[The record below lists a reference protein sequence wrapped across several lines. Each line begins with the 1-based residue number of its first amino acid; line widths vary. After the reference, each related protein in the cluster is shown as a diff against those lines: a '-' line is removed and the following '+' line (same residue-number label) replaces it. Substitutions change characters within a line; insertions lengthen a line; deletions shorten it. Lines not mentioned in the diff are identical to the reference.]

1 MLSSTYV
8 NEEGYVTCCVCHRKL
23 HLKDSLECVYCDK
36 FVCKVCSE
44 RIRGY
49 GIVCN
54 QCKKK
59 FKKHIKAV
67 KNGLEKDGY
76 KSGWSSF

>member
-54 QCKKK
+54 Q